1 MACNGLCKF
10 RENIMKIYLL
20 PILIVSV
27 LIGCSGSDKHEVK
40 EYESIFNSCLINRS
54 IGVDMSID
62 SLKTAVESF
71 CKDLAVNKLK
81 DTNLRLGKLENALVL
96 SRETNN
102 ELQEDLEKALINQST
117 VSQDTYRW
125 RLVTSWPKNYPG
137 LGMAPERISDLVEE
151 MSNGQMKITVYGA
164 GEQVPAFGVFD
175 AVSSGSHQMG
185 HSGGYF
191 WKGKVPAAQFFT
203 SVPFGLTADEINA
216 WVNRGGG
223 LELWRE
229 IYEPFNIYPIPAGNT
244 GTQMFG
250 WFNKEINSLED
261 IKGLKMR
268 IPGIG
273 GEVLKEAGGI
283 PVTLPGGELFTAL
296 QTGVIDAT
304 EWVGPYNDLTFGFH
318 QAAKYYYYPGWHEP
332 GPMLE
337 LLINIDAWNSL
348 PKHLQVIIE
357 TAAKAVNQDMLD
369 EYLARN
375 NKALTELIEVHGV
388 ELRKL
393 PDDVIEEF
401 RLISEKILDDLAKE
415 DKVIGRVYESYSEFR
430 KNVSA
435 YHEISE
441 DAFIEARNK

>member
-1 MACNGLCKF
+1 MKKF
-10 RENIMKIYLL
+10 LTLFI
-20 PILIVSV
+20 ILGITSCTNETIDSEIVS
-27 LIGCSGSDKHEVK
+27 IDK
-40 EYESIFNSCLINRS
+40 
-54 IGVDMSID
+54 D
-62 SLKTAVESF
+62 KTY
-71 CKDLAVNKLK
+71 N
-81 DTNLRLGKLENALVL
+81 
-96 SRETNN
+96 
-102 ELQEDLEKALINQST
+102 
-117 VSQDTYRW
+117 W

-137 LGMAPERISDLVEE
+137 LGMAPERIADLVEE
-151 MSNGQMKITVYGA
+151 MSDGQMTITVYGA
-164 GEQVPAFGVFD
+164 EEQVPAFGVFD

-261 IKGLKMR
+261 VKGLKMR

-273 GEVLKEAGGI
+273 GEVFKEAGGI

-337 LLINIDAWNSL
+337 LIINLDEWNSL

-357 TAAKAVNQDMLD
+357 TATKAVNQDMLD
-369 EYLARN
+369 EYLAKN
-375 NKALTELIEVHGV
+375 NQALTELVEVHGV
-388 ELRKL
+388 ELRRL

-401 RLISEKILDDLAKE
+401 RTISDQILEELAQE
-415 DKVIGRVYESYSEFR
+415 DESIAKVYNSYKSFKQDVSE
-430 KNVSA
+430 
-435 YHEISE
+435 YHKISE

>member
-1 MACNGLCKF
+1 MVSYGLCKF
-10 RENIMKIYLL
+10 RETMMKKILTFVLL
-20 PILIVSV
+20 IGLIS
-27 LIGCSGSDKHEVK
+27 GCSGEQESSNSADA
-40 EYESIFNSCLINRS
+40 EY
-54 IGVDMSID
+54 
-62 SLKTAVESF
+62 KTY
-71 CKDLAVNKLK
+71 K
-81 DTNLRLGKLENALVL
+81 
-96 SRETNN
+96 
-102 ELQEDLEKALINQST
+102 
-117 VSQDTYRW
+117 W

-137 LGMAPERISDLVEE
+137 LGMAPEKIANLVEE
-151 MSNGQMKITVYGA
+151 MSNGQMQITVYGA

-261 IKGLKMR
+261 VKGLKMR

-337 LLINIDAWNSL
+337 LLINMDAWNSL

-357 TAAKAVNQDMLD
+357 TATKAVNQDTLD

-375 NKALTELIEVHGV
+375 NQALTELVEVHGV

-401 RLISEKILDDLAKE
+401 RTISNEILSDLAKE
-415 DKVIGRVYESYSEFR
+415 DEVIGKVYDSYIEF
-430 KNVSA
+430 KNNVTE
-435 YHEISE
+435 YHKISE
-441 DAFIEARNK
+441 DSFIEARNK

>member
-1 MACNGLCKF
+1 MVSYGLRKF
-10 RENIMKIYLL
+10 RETMMKK
-20 PILIVSV
+20 ILTFVL
-27 LIGCSGSDKHEVK
+27 LIGLISSCSGEQESSNSADA
-40 EYESIFNSCLINRS
+40 EY
-54 IGVDMSID
+54 
-62 SLKTAVESF
+62 KTY
-71 CKDLAVNKLK
+71 K
-81 DTNLRLGKLENALVL
+81 
-96 SRETNN
+96 
-102 ELQEDLEKALINQST
+102 
-117 VSQDTYRW
+117 W

-137 LGMAPERISDLVEE
+137 LGMAPEKIANLVEE
-151 MSNGQMKITVYGA
+151 MSNGQMQITVYGA

-261 IKGLKMR
+261 VKGLKMR

-337 LLINIDAWNSL
+337 LLINMDAWNSL

-357 TAAKAVNQDMLD
+357 IATKAVNQDTLD

-375 NKALTELIEVHGV
+375 NQALTELIEVHGV

-401 RLISEKILDDLAKE
+401 RAISNEILRDLAKE
-415 DKVIGRVYESYSEFR
+415 DEIIGKVYDSYIEF
-430 KNVSA
+430 KNNVA
-435 YHEISE
+435 EYHKISE
-441 DAFIEARNK
+441 DSFIEARNK

>member
-1 MACNGLCKF
+1 MASYGICKI
-10 RENIMKIYLL
+10 RKNMKMNKYISLAVLVLL
-20 PILIVSV
+20 V
-27 LIGCSGSDKHEVK
+27 GCG
-40 EYESIFNSCLINRS
+40 ESSNEGNSN
-54 IGVDMSID
+54 D
-62 SLKTAVESF
+62 SLEQKQH
-71 CKDLAVNKLK
+71 N
-81 DTNLRLGKLENALVL
+81 
-96 SRETNN
+96 
-102 ELQEDLEKALINQST
+102 
-117 VSQDTYRW
+117 W
-125 RLVTSWPKNYPG
+125 RLVTAWPKNYPG
-137 LGMAPERISDLVEE
+137 LGMAPERIADLVEE

-203 SVPFGLTADEINA
+203 GVPFGLTADEINA
-216 WVNRGGG
+216 WTNRGGG

-273 GEVLKEAGGI
+273 GEVLKRAGGI

-304 EWVGPYNDLTFGFH
+304 EWVGPYNDLTFGF
-318 QAAKYYYYPGWHEP
+318 QQTAKYYYYPGWHEP
-332 GPMLE
+332 GSMLE
-337 LLINIDAWNSL
+337 LLINKDAWNSL

-357 TAAKAVNQDMLD
+357 TASKAVNQDILD
-369 EYLARN
+369 EYTARN
-375 NKALTELIEVHGV
+375 NKALRELVDVHGV
-388 ELRKL
+388 ELRRL
-393 PDDVIEEF
+393 PDDVIAEFKIIANDILEENAAEDETVNKVYQSYLKF
-401 RLISEKILDDLAKE
+401 KNEVSEYH
-415 DKVIGRVYESYSEFR
+415 KV
-430 KNVSA
+430 
-435 YHEISE
+435 SE
-441 DAFIEARNK
+441 DAFVEARSN

>member
-1 MACNGLCKF
+1 MAGYGLCKI
-10 RENIMKIYLL
+10 RKDMKM
-20 PILIVSV
+20 
-27 LIGCSGSDKHEVK
+27 
-40 EYESIFNSCLINRS
+40 NRYIS
-54 IGVDMSID
+54 
-62 SLKTAVESF
+62 
-71 CKDLAVNKLK
+71 LAVL
-81 DTNLRLGKLENALVL
+81 LLV
-96 SRETNN
+96 
-102 ELQEDLEKALINQST
+102 AGCGQSGIEGDANT
-117 VSQDTYRW
+117 SFEQKQYNW
-125 RLVTSWPKNYPG
+125 RLVTAWPKNYPG
-137 LGMAPERISDLVEE
+137 LGMAPERIADLVEE

-203 SVPFGLTADEINA
+203 GVPFGLTADEINA
-216 WVNRGGG
+216 WTNRGGG

-273 GEVLKEAGGI
+273 GEVLKRAGGI

-304 EWVGPYNDLTFGFH
+304 EWVGPYNDLTFGF
-318 QAAKYYYYPGWHEP
+318 QQTAKYYYYPGWHEP
-332 GPMLE
+332 GSMLE
-337 LLINIDAWNSL
+337 LLINKDAWDTL

-357 TAAKAVNQDMLD
+357 TASKAVNQDILD
-369 EYLARN
+369 EYTARN
-375 NKALTELIEVHGV
+375 NKALRELVDVHGV
-388 ELRKL
+388 ELRRL
-393 PDDVIEEF
+393 PDDVIAEFKIIANEILEENASKDETVNKVYQSYLKF
-401 RLISEKILDDLAKE
+401 KNEVSEYH
-415 DKVIGRVYESYSEFR
+415 KV
-430 KNVSA
+430 
-435 YHEISE
+435 SE
-441 DAFIEARNK
+441 DAFVEARNN

>member
-1 MACNGLCKF
+1 MVSNGLCKF
-10 RENIMKIYLL
+10 RETMMKK
-20 PILIVSV
+20 ILTFIF
-27 LIGCSGSDKHEVK
+27 LIGIISGCSSGQESSNSAYTE
-40 EYESIFNSCLINRS
+40 EY
-54 IGVDMSID
+54 
-62 SLKTAVESF
+62 KTY
-71 CKDLAVNKLK
+71 K
-81 DTNLRLGKLENALVL
+81 
-96 SRETNN
+96 
-102 ELQEDLEKALINQST
+102 
-117 VSQDTYRW
+117 W

-137 LGMAPERISDLVEE
+137 LGMAPERIADLVEE
-151 MSNGQMKITVYGA
+151 MSDGQMQITVYGA

-261 IKGLKMR
+261 VKGLKMR

-337 LLINIDAWNSL
+337 LLINMDAWNSL

-357 TAAKAVNQDMLD
+357 TATKAVNQDTLD

-375 NKALTELIEVHGV
+375 NQALTELIEVHGV

-401 RLISEKILDDLAKE
+401 RVISNKILSDLAKE
-415 DKVIGRVYESYSEFR
+415 DEVIGKVYDSYIEF
-430 KNVSA
+430 KDNVTE
-435 YHEISE
+435 YHKISE
-441 DAFIEARNK
+441 DSFIEARNK

>member
-1 MACNGLCKF
+1 MASYGLCKF
-10 RENIMKIYLL
+10 RETMMKK
-20 PILIVSV
+20 ILTFVL
-27 LIGCSGSDKHEVK
+27 LIGLISGCSDEQESSNSADA
-40 EYESIFNSCLINRS
+40 EY
-54 IGVDMSID
+54 
-62 SLKTAVESF
+62 KTY
-71 CKDLAVNKLK
+71 K
-81 DTNLRLGKLENALVL
+81 
-96 SRETNN
+96 
-102 ELQEDLEKALINQST
+102 
-117 VSQDTYRW
+117 W

-137 LGMAPERISDLVEE
+137 LGMAPEKIANLVEE
-151 MSNGQMKITVYGA
+151 MSNGQMQITVYGA

-261 IKGLKMR
+261 VKGLKMR

-337 LLINIDAWNSL
+337 LLINMDAWNSL

-357 TAAKAVNQDMLD
+357 TATKAVNQDTLD

-375 NKALTELIEVHGV
+375 NQALTELIEVHGV

-401 RLISEKILDDLAKE
+401 RVISNEILSDLAKE
-415 DKVIGRVYESYSEFR
+415 DDVIGKVYDSYIEF
-430 KNVSA
+430 KNNVTE
-435 YHEISE
+435 YHKISE
-441 DAFIEARNK
+441 DSFIEARNK

>member
-1 MACNGLCKF
+1 MAGYGLCKI
-10 RENIMKIYLL
+10 RKNMKMNKYI
-20 PILIVSV
+20 S
-27 LIGCSGSDKHEVK
+27 
-40 EYESIFNSCLINRS
+40 
-54 IGVDMSID
+54 
-62 SLKTAVESF
+62 
-71 CKDLAVNKLK
+71 LAVLLLLAGCGQSGIEGGAN
-81 DTNLRLGKLENALVL
+81 TSLEQKQYN
-96 SRETNN
+96 
-102 ELQEDLEKALINQST
+102 
-117 VSQDTYRW
+117 W
-125 RLVTSWPKNYPG
+125 RLVTAWPKNYPG
-137 LGMAPERISDLVEE
+137 LGMAPERIADLVEE

-203 SVPFGLTADEINA
+203 GVPFGLTADEINA
-216 WVNRGGG
+216 WTNRGGG

-273 GEVLKEAGGI
+273 GEVLKRAGGI

-304 EWVGPYNDLTFGFH
+304 EWVGPYNDLTFGF
-318 QAAKYYYYPGWHEP
+318 QQTAKYYYYPGWHEP
-332 GPMLE
+332 GSMLE
-337 LLINIDAWNSL
+337 LLINKDAWDSL

-357 TAAKAVNQDMLD
+357 TASKAVNQDILD
-369 EYLARN
+369 EYTARN
-375 NKALTELIEVHGV
+375 NKALRELVDVHGV
-388 ELRKL
+388 ELRRL
-393 PDDVIEEF
+393 PDDVI
-401 RLISEKILDDLAKE
+401 
-415 DKVIGRVYESYSEFR
+415 SEFKIIANEILEENASEDETVNKVYQSYLKF
-430 KNVSA
+430 KNEVSE
-435 YHEISE
+435 YHKVSE
-441 DAFIEARNK
+441 DAFVEARNN

>member
-1 MACNGLCKF
+1 MVGYGIRKSGKI
-10 RENIMKIYLL
+10 IMKKFILL
-20 PILIVSV
+20 PLIILIA
-27 LIGCSGSDKHEVK
+27 GCSNDMDSTIETSTDIE
-40 EYESIFNSCLINRS
+40 ETFN
-54 IGVDMSID
+54 
-62 SLKTAVESF
+62 
-71 CKDLAVNKLK
+71 
-81 DTNLRLGKLENALVL
+81 
-96 SRETNN
+96 
-102 ELQEDLEKALINQST
+102 
-117 VSQDTYRW
+117 W

-137 LGMAPERISDLVEE
+137 LGMAPERIADLVEE
-151 MSNGQMKITVYGA
+151 MSDGQMKITVYGA
-164 GEQVPAFGVFD
+164 EEQVPAFGVFD

-229 IYEPFNIYPIPAGNT
+229 IYAPFNIYPIPAGNT

-357 TAAKAVNQDMLD
+357 TASKAVNQDMLD
-369 EYLARN
+369 EYLAKN
-375 NKALTELIEVHGV
+375 NQALTELVEVHGV
-388 ELRKL
+388 ELRRL

-401 RLISEKILDDLAKE
+401 REISNSILDDLAKE
-415 DKVIGRVYESYSEFR
+415 DETISKVYRSYLDF
-430 KNVSA
+430 KNNVSA
-435 YHEISE
+435 YHRISE
-441 DAFIEARNK
+441 DAFVESRNK

>member
-1 MACNGLCKF
+1 MKKF
-10 RENIMKIYLL
+10 LTLFI
-20 PILIVSV
+20 ILGITSCTNETIDSETVSV
-27 LIGCSGSDKHEVK
+27 DK
-40 EYESIFNSCLINRS
+40 
-54 IGVDMSID
+54 D
-62 SLKTAVESF
+62 KTY
-71 CKDLAVNKLK
+71 N
-81 DTNLRLGKLENALVL
+81 
-96 SRETNN
+96 
-102 ELQEDLEKALINQST
+102 
-117 VSQDTYRW
+117 W

-137 LGMAPERISDLVEE
+137 LGMAPERIADLVEQ
-151 MSNGQMKITVYGA
+151 MSDGQMTITVYGA
-164 GEQVPAFGVFD
+164 EEQVPAFGVFD

-261 IKGLKMR
+261 VKGLKMR

-337 LLINIDAWNSL
+337 LIINLDEWNSL

-357 TAAKAVNQDMLD
+357 TATKAVNQDMLD
-369 EYLARN
+369 EYLAKN
-375 NKALTELIEVHGV
+375 NQALTELVEVHGV
-388 ELRKL
+388 ELRRL

-401 RLISEKILDDLAKE
+401 RMISDQILEELAQE
-415 DKVIGRVYESYSEFR
+415 DETIAKVYNSYKSFKQDVSE
-430 KNVSA
+430 
-435 YHEISE
+435 YHKISE

>member
-1 MACNGLCKF
+1 MVGDGIRKSGKI
-10 RENIMKIYLL
+10 IMKKFILL
-20 PILIVSV
+20 PLIV
-27 LIGCSGSDKHEVK
+27 LITGCSNDMDSKIETSTDIE
-40 EYESIFNSCLINRS
+40 ETFN
-54 IGVDMSID
+54 
-62 SLKTAVESF
+62 
-71 CKDLAVNKLK
+71 
-81 DTNLRLGKLENALVL
+81 
-96 SRETNN
+96 
-102 ELQEDLEKALINQST
+102 
-117 VSQDTYRW
+117 W

-137 LGMAPERISDLVEE
+137 LGMAPERIADLVEE
-151 MSNGQMKITVYGA
+151 MSDGQMKITVYGA
-164 GEQVPAFGVFD
+164 EEQVPAFGVFD
-175 AVSSGSHQMG
+175 SVSSGSHQMG

-229 IYEPFNIYPIPAGNT
+229 IYAPFNIYPIPAGNT

-318 QAAKYYYYPGWHEP
+318 QAA
-332 GPMLE
+332 
-337 LLINIDAWNSL
+337 
-348 PKHLQVIIE
+348 
-357 TAAKAVNQDMLD
+357 
-369 EYLARN
+369 
-375 NKALTELIEVHGV
+375 
-388 ELRKL
+388 
-393 PDDVIEEF
+393 
-401 RLISEKILDDLAKE
+401 
-415 DKVIGRVYESYSEFR
+415 
-430 KNVSA
+430 
-435 YHEISE
+435 
-441 DAFIEARNK
+441 

>member
-1 MACNGLCKF
+1 MKKF
-10 RENIMKIYLL
+10 LTLFI
-20 PILIVSV
+20 ILGIT
-27 LIGCSGSDKHEVK
+27 
-40 EYESIFNSCLINRS
+40 SCTNETT
-54 IGVDMSID
+54 D
-62 SLKTAVESF
+62 SE
-71 CKDLAVNKLK
+71 
-81 DTNLRLGKLENALVL
+81 
-96 SRETNN
+96 
-102 ELQEDLEKALINQST
+102 T
-117 VSQDTYRW
+117 VSTDRDKTYNW

-137 LGMAPERISDLVEE
+137 LGMAPERIADLVEE
-151 MSNGQMKITVYGA
+151 MSDGQMTITVYGA
-164 GEQVPAFGVFD
+164 EEQVPAFGVFD

-261 IKGLKMR
+261 VKGLKMR

-337 LLINIDAWNSL
+337 LIINLDEWNSL
-348 PKHLQVIIE
+348 PKHLQAIIE
-357 TAAKAVNQDMLD
+357 TATKAVNQDMLD
-369 EYLARN
+369 EYLAKN
-375 NKALTELIEVHGV
+375 NQALTELVEVHGV
-388 ELRKL
+388 ELRRL

-401 RLISEKILDDLAKE
+401 KMISDQILEELAQEDETIAKVYNSYKSFKE
-415 DKVIGRVYESYSEFR
+415 DVSE
-430 KNVSA
+430 
-435 YHEISE
+435 YHKISE

>member
-1 MACNGLCKF
+1 MVGDGIRKSGKI
-10 RENIMKIYLL
+10 IMKKFILL
-20 PILIVSV
+20 PLIILIA
-27 LIGCSGSDKHEVK
+27 GCSNDMDSTIETSTDIE
-40 EYESIFNSCLINRS
+40 ETFN
-54 IGVDMSID
+54 
-62 SLKTAVESF
+62 
-71 CKDLAVNKLK
+71 
-81 DTNLRLGKLENALVL
+81 
-96 SRETNN
+96 
-102 ELQEDLEKALINQST
+102 
-117 VSQDTYRW
+117 W

-137 LGMAPERISDLVEE
+137 LGMAPERIADLVEE
-151 MSNGQMKITVYGA
+151 MSDGQMKITVYGA
-164 GEQVPAFGVFD
+164 EEQVPAFGVFD

-229 IYEPFNIYPIPAGNT
+229 IYAPFNIYPIPAGNT

-357 TAAKAVNQDMLD
+357 TASKAVNQDMLD
-369 EYLARN
+369 EYLAKN
-375 NKALTELIEVHGV
+375 NQALTELVEVHGV
-388 ELRKL
+388 ELRRL

-401 RLISEKILDDLAKE
+401 KEISNSILDDLAKE
-415 DKVIGRVYESYSEFR
+415 DETISKVYRSYLDF
-430 KNVSA
+430 KNNVSA
-435 YHEISE
+435 YHKISE
-441 DAFIEARNK
+441 DAFVESRNK

>member
-1 MACNGLCKF
+1 MASYGLCKI
-10 RENIMKIYLL
+10 RKNMKINKYISLAVL
-20 PILIVSV
+20 VL
-27 LIGCSGSDKHEVK
+27 LIGCGESGIEGDV
-40 EYESIFNSCLINRS
+40 NS
-54 IGVDMSID
+54 
-62 SLKTAVESF
+62 SLEQKQY
-71 CKDLAVNKLK
+71 N
-81 DTNLRLGKLENALVL
+81 
-96 SRETNN
+96 
-102 ELQEDLEKALINQST
+102 
-117 VSQDTYRW
+117 W
-125 RLVTSWPKNYPG
+125 RLVTAWPKNYPG
-137 LGMAPERISDLVEE
+137 LGMAPERIADLVEE

-203 SVPFGLTADEINA
+203 GVPFGLTADEINA
-216 WVNRGGG
+216 WTNRGGG

-273 GEVLKEAGGI
+273 GEVLKRAGGI

-304 EWVGPYNDLTFGFH
+304 EWVGPYNDLTFGF
-318 QAAKYYYYPGWHEP
+318 QQTAKYYYYPGWHEP
-332 GPMLE
+332 GSMLE
-337 LLINIDAWNSL
+337 LLINKDAWDSL

-357 TAAKAVNQDMLD
+357 TASKAVNQDILD
-369 EYLARN
+369 EYTARN
-375 NKALTELIEVHGV
+375 NKALRELVDVHGV
-388 ELRKL
+388 ELRRL
-393 PDDVIEEF
+393 PDDVIAEFKIIANEILEENA
-401 RLISEKILDDLAKE
+401 SQDETVK
-415 DKVIGRVYESYSEFR
+415 KVYQSYLKF
-430 KNVSA
+430 KNEVSA
-435 YHEISE
+435 YHKVSE
-441 DAFIEARNK
+441 DAFVEARNN

>member
-1 MACNGLCKF
+1 MAGNGLCKF
-10 RENIMKIYLL
+10 RKNMMKIFTYTFLAL
-20 PILIVSV
+20 ILVS
-27 LIGCSGSDKHEVK
+27 CSNPQDMSSYQDEKVDK
-40 EYESIFNSCLINRS
+40 EYN
-54 IGVDMSID
+54 
-62 SLKTAVESF
+62 
-71 CKDLAVNKLK
+71 
-81 DTNLRLGKLENALVL
+81 
-96 SRETNN
+96 
-102 ELQEDLEKALINQST
+102 
-117 VSQDTYRW
+117 W

-137 LGMAPERISDLVEE
+137 LGMAPERIADLVEE
-151 MSNGQMKITVYGA
+151 MSNGQMKITVFGA
-164 GEQVPAFGVFD
+164 EEQVPAFGVFD

-229 IYEPFNIYPIPAGNT
+229 IYAPFNIYPIPAGNT

-337 LLINIDAWNSL
+337 LLINKDAWESL

-357 TAAKAVNQDMLD
+357 TASKAVNQDMLD
-369 EYLARN
+369 EYLAKN
-375 NKALTELIEVHGV
+375 NQALTELVDVHGV

-401 RLISEKILDDLAKE
+401 RKISNKILNDLSEEDETIAK
-415 DKVIGRVYESYSEFR
+415 VYSSYLKF
-430 KNVSA
+430 KKDVSA
-435 YHEISE
+435 YHKISE

>member
-1 MACNGLCKF
+1 MVGNGLCKL
-10 RENIMKIYLL
+10 RKNMMKIFTYTFLAL
-20 PILIVSV
+20 ILVS
-27 LIGCSGSDKHEVK
+27 CSNPQDMSSQQDEKVNK
-40 EYESIFNSCLINRS
+40 EYN
-54 IGVDMSID
+54 
-62 SLKTAVESF
+62 
-71 CKDLAVNKLK
+71 
-81 DTNLRLGKLENALVL
+81 
-96 SRETNN
+96 
-102 ELQEDLEKALINQST
+102 
-117 VSQDTYRW
+117 W

-137 LGMAPERISDLVEE
+137 LGMAPERIADLVEE
-151 MSNGQMKITVYGA
+151 MSNGQMKITVFGA
-164 GEQVPAFGVFD
+164 EEQVPAFGVFD

-229 IYEPFNIYPIPAGNT
+229 IYAPFNIYPIPAGNT

-337 LLINIDAWNSL
+337 LLINKDAWDSL

-357 TAAKAVNQDMLD
+357 TASKAVNQDMLD
-369 EYLARN
+369 EYLAKN
-375 NKALTELIEVHGV
+375 NQALTELVNVHGV

-401 RLISEKILDDLAKE
+401 RKISNKILNDLSEE
-415 DKVIGRVYESYSEFR
+415 DEVIAEVYSSYLKF
-430 KNVSA
+430 KKDVSA

>member
-1 MACNGLCKF
+1 VASYGLCKF
-10 RENIMKIYLL
+10 RETMMKK
-20 PILIVSV
+20 ILTFVF
-27 LIGCSGSDKHEVK
+27 LIGLISGCSGEQKPSNSADA
-40 EYESIFNSCLINRS
+40 EY
-54 IGVDMSID
+54 
-62 SLKTAVESF
+62 KTY
-71 CKDLAVNKLK
+71 K
-81 DTNLRLGKLENALVL
+81 
-96 SRETNN
+96 
-102 ELQEDLEKALINQST
+102 
-117 VSQDTYRW
+117 W

-137 LGMAPERISDLVEE
+137 LGMAPERIADLVEE
-151 MSNGQMKITVYGA
+151 MSNGQMQITVYGA

-261 IKGLKMR
+261 VKGLKMR

-337 LLINIDAWNSL
+337 LLINMDAWNSL

-357 TAAKAVNQDMLD
+357 TATKAVNQDTLD

-375 NKALTELIEVHGV
+375 NQALTELTEVHGV

-401 RLISEKILDDLAKE
+401 RVISNEILSDLAKE
-415 DKVIGRVYESYSEFR
+415 DEVIGKVYDSYIEF
-430 KNVSA
+430 KNNVA
-435 YHEISE
+435 EYHKISE
-441 DAFIEARNK
+441 DSFIEARNK

>member
-1 MACNGLCKF
+1 MVSCGICKSKKT
-10 RENIMKIYLL
+10 IMKKFILL
-20 PILIVSV
+20 PLIILIA
-27 LIGCSGSDKHEVK
+27 GCSDQSINSEEEFIDK
-40 EYESIFNSCLINRS
+40 
-54 IGVDMSID
+54 D
-62 SLKTAVESF
+62 KTY
-71 CKDLAVNKLK
+71 N
-81 DTNLRLGKLENALVL
+81 
-96 SRETNN
+96 
-102 ELQEDLEKALINQST
+102 
-117 VSQDTYRW
+117 W

-137 LGMAPERISDLVEE
+137 LGMAPERIADLVEE
-151 MSNGQMKITVYGA
+151 MSDGQMKITVYGA
-164 GEQVPAFGVFD
+164 EEQVPAFGVFD

-229 IYEPFNIYPIPAGNT
+229 IYAPFNIYPIPAGNT

-357 TAAKAVNQDMLD
+357 TASKAVNQDMLD
-369 EYLARN
+369 EYLAKN
-375 NKALTELIEVHGV
+375 NQALTELVDVHGV

-401 RLISEKILDDLAKE
+401 RKISNKILDDLAKE
-415 DKVIGRVYESYSEFR
+415 DKTIAKVYDSYLNF
-430 KNVSA
+430 KNNVSA

-441 DAFIEARNK
+441 DAFVESRNK

>member
-1 MACNGLCKF
+1 MVGDGIRKSGKI
-10 RENIMKIYLL
+10 IMKKFILL
-20 PILIVSV
+20 PLIILIA
-27 LIGCSGSDKHEVK
+27 GCSNDMDSTIETSTDIE
-40 EYESIFNSCLINRS
+40 ETFN
-54 IGVDMSID
+54 
-62 SLKTAVESF
+62 
-71 CKDLAVNKLK
+71 
-81 DTNLRLGKLENALVL
+81 
-96 SRETNN
+96 
-102 ELQEDLEKALINQST
+102 
-117 VSQDTYRW
+117 W

-137 LGMAPERISDLVEE
+137 LGMAPEKIADLVEE
-151 MSNGQMKITVYGA
+151 MSDGQMKITVYGA
-164 GEQVPAFGVFD
+164 EEQVPAFGVFD

-229 IYEPFNIYPIPAGNT
+229 IYAPFNIYPIPAGNT

-357 TAAKAVNQDMLD
+357 TASKAVNQDMLD
-369 EYLARN
+369 EYLAKN
-375 NKALTELIEVHGV
+375 NQALTELVELHGV
-388 ELRKL
+388 ELRRL

-401 RLISEKILDDLAKE
+401 REISNSILDDLAKE
-415 DKVIGRVYESYSEFR
+415 DETISKVYRSYLDF
-430 KNVSA
+430 KNNVSA
-435 YHEISE
+435 YHKISE
-441 DAFIEARNK
+441 DAFVESRNK

>member
-1 MACNGLCKF
+1 MVSYGLRKF
-10 RENIMKIYLL
+10 RETMMKKILTFVLL
-20 PILIVSV
+20 IGLIS
-27 LIGCSGSDKHEVK
+27 GCSGEQESSNSADA
-40 EYESIFNSCLINRS
+40 EY
-54 IGVDMSID
+54 
-62 SLKTAVESF
+62 KTY
-71 CKDLAVNKLK
+71 K
-81 DTNLRLGKLENALVL
+81 
-96 SRETNN
+96 
-102 ELQEDLEKALINQST
+102 
-117 VSQDTYRW
+117 W

-137 LGMAPERISDLVEE
+137 LGMAPEKIADLVEE
-151 MSNGQMKITVYGA
+151 MSNGQMQITVYGA

-337 LLINIDAWNSL
+337 LLINMDAWNSL

-357 TAAKAVNQDMLD
+357 TATKAVNQDTLD

-375 NKALTELIEVHGV
+375 NQALTELVEVHGV

-401 RLISEKILDDLAKE
+401 RAISNEILSDLAEE
-415 DKVIGRVYESYSEFR
+415 DEVIGKVYDSYIEF
-430 KNVSA
+430 KNNVTE
-435 YHEISE
+435 YHKISE
-441 DAFIEARNK
+441 DSFIEARNK

>member
-1 MACNGLCKF
+1 MAGYGLCKI
-10 RENIMKIYLL
+10 RKNMKMNKYI
-20 PILIVSV
+20 S
-27 LIGCSGSDKHEVK
+27 
-40 EYESIFNSCLINRS
+40 
-54 IGVDMSID
+54 
-62 SLKTAVESF
+62 
-71 CKDLAVNKLK
+71 LAVLLLLAGCGQSGMEGGAN
-81 DTNLRLGKLENALVL
+81 TSLEQKQYN
-96 SRETNN
+96 
-102 ELQEDLEKALINQST
+102 
-117 VSQDTYRW
+117 W
-125 RLVTSWPKNYPG
+125 RLVTAWPKNYPG
-137 LGMAPERISDLVEE
+137 LGMAPERIADLVEE

-203 SVPFGLTADEINA
+203 GVPFGLTADEINA
-216 WVNRGGG
+216 WTNRGGG

-273 GEVLKEAGGI
+273 GEVLKRAGGI

-304 EWVGPYNDLTFGFH
+304 EWVGPYNDLTFGF
-318 QAAKYYYYPGWHEP
+318 QQTAKYYYYPGWHEP
-332 GPMLE
+332 GSMLE
-337 LLINIDAWNSL
+337 LLINKDAWDSL

-357 TAAKAVNQDMLD
+357 TASKAVNQDILD
-369 EYLARN
+369 EYTARN
-375 NKALTELIEVHGV
+375 NKALRELVDVHGV
-388 ELRKL
+388 ELRRL
-393 PDDVIEEF
+393 PDDVIAEFKIIANEILEENA
-401 RLISEKILDDLAKE
+401 SEDE
-415 DKVIGRVYESYSEFR
+415 TVNKVYQSYLKFKNEVSE
-430 KNVSA
+430 
-435 YHEISE
+435 YHKVSE
-441 DAFIEARNK
+441 DAFVEARNN

>member
-1 MACNGLCKF
+1 MKKF
-10 RENIMKIYLL
+10 FTLFI
-20 PILIVSV
+20 ILGITSCSNETLDSETASV
-27 LIGCSGSDKHEVK
+27 DK
-40 EYESIFNSCLINRS
+40 
-54 IGVDMSID
+54 D
-62 SLKTAVESF
+62 
-71 CKDLAVNKLK
+71 
-81 DTNLRLGKLENALVL
+81 
-96 SRETNN
+96 ETYN
-102 ELQEDLEKALINQST
+102 
-117 VSQDTYRW
+117 W

-137 LGMAPERISDLVEE
+137 LGMAPERIADLVEE
-151 MSNGQMKITVYGA
+151 MSNGQMTITVYGA
-164 GEQVPAFGVFD
+164 EEQVPAFGVFD

-261 IKGLKMR
+261 VKGLKMR

-337 LLINIDAWNSL
+337 LIINLDEWNSL
-348 PKHLQVIIE
+348 PKHLQAIIE
-357 TAAKAVNQDMLD
+357 TATKAVNQDMLD
-369 EYLARN
+369 EYLAKN
-375 NKALTELIEVHGV
+375 NQALTELVEVHGV
-388 ELRKL
+388 ELRRL

-401 RLISEKILDDLAKE
+401 RMISDQILEELAQEDETIAKVYNSYKSFKE
-415 DKVIGRVYESYSEFR
+415 DVSE
-430 KNVSA
+430 
-435 YHEISE
+435 YHKISE

>member
-1 MACNGLCKF
+1 MKKF
-10 RENIMKIYLL
+10 LTLFI
-20 PILIVSV
+20 ILGITS
-27 LIGCSGSDKHEVK
+27 CTNETTDSETASKDK
-40 EYESIFNSCLINRS
+40 
-54 IGVDMSID
+54 D
-62 SLKTAVESF
+62 KTY
-71 CKDLAVNKLK
+71 N
-81 DTNLRLGKLENALVL
+81 
-96 SRETNN
+96 
-102 ELQEDLEKALINQST
+102 
-117 VSQDTYRW
+117 W

-137 LGMAPERISDLVEE
+137 LGMAPERIADLVEE
-151 MSNGQMKITVYGA
+151 MSDGQMTITVYGA
-164 GEQVPAFGVFD
+164 EEQVPAFGVFD

-261 IKGLKMR
+261 VKGLKMR

-337 LLINIDAWNSL
+337 LIINLDEWNSL
-348 PKHLQVIIE
+348 PKHLQAIIE
-357 TAAKAVNQDMLD
+357 TATKAVNQDMLD
-369 EYLARN
+369 EYLAKN
-375 NKALTELIEVHGV
+375 NQALTELVEVHGV
-388 ELRKL
+388 ELRRL

-401 RLISEKILDDLAKE
+401 RMISDQILEELAQEDETIAKVYNSYKSFKE
-415 DKVIGRVYESYSEFR
+415 DVSE
-430 KNVSA
+430 
-435 YHEISE
+435 YHKISE
-441 DAFIEARNK
+441 DALIEARNK

>member
-1 MACNGLCKF
+1 MASYGLCKF
-10 RENIMKIYLL
+10 RETMMKKILMFVLL
-20 PILIVSV
+20 IGLIS
-27 LIGCSGSDKHEVK
+27 GCSGEQESSNSADA
-40 EYESIFNSCLINRS
+40 EY
-54 IGVDMSID
+54 
-62 SLKTAVESF
+62 KTY
-71 CKDLAVNKLK
+71 K
-81 DTNLRLGKLENALVL
+81 
-96 SRETNN
+96 
-102 ELQEDLEKALINQST
+102 
-117 VSQDTYRW
+117 W

-137 LGMAPERISDLVEE
+137 LGMAPEKIANLVEE
-151 MSNGQMKITVYGA
+151 MSNGQMQITVYGA

-337 LLINIDAWNSL
+337 LLINMDAWNSL

-357 TAAKAVNQDMLD
+357 TATKAVNQDTLD

-375 NKALTELIEVHGV
+375 NQALNELIEVHGV

-401 RLISEKILDDLAKE
+401 RVISNEILSDLAKE
-415 DKVIGRVYESYSEFR
+415 DDVIGKVYDSYIEF
-430 KNVSA
+430 KNNVTE
-435 YHEISE
+435 YHKISE
-441 DAFIEARNK
+441 DSFIEARNK

>member
-1 MACNGLCKF
+1 MKKF
-10 RENIMKIYLL
+10 LTLFI
-20 PILIVSV
+20 ILGIT
-27 LIGCSGSDKHEVK
+27 
-40 EYESIFNSCLINRS
+40 SCTNDTIDS
-54 IGVDMSID
+54 ETISID
-62 SLKTAVESF
+62 KDKTY
-71 CKDLAVNKLK
+71 N
-81 DTNLRLGKLENALVL
+81 
-96 SRETNN
+96 
-102 ELQEDLEKALINQST
+102 
-117 VSQDTYRW
+117 W

-137 LGMAPERISDLVEE
+137 LGMAPERIADLVEE
-151 MSNGQMKITVYGA
+151 MSDGQMTITVYGA
-164 GEQVPAFGVFD
+164 EEQVPAFGVFD

-229 IYEPFNIYPIPAGNT
+229 IYEPFNMYPIPAGNT

-261 IKGLKMR
+261 VKGLKMR

-337 LLINIDAWNSL
+337 LIINLDEWNSL

-357 TAAKAVNQDMLD
+357 TATKAVNQDMLD
-369 EYLARN
+369 EYLAKN
-375 NKALTELIEVHGV
+375 NQALTELVEVHGV
-388 ELRKL
+388 ELRRL

-401 RLISEKILDDLAKE
+401 RMISDQILEELAQE
-415 DKVIGRVYESYSEFR
+415 DETIAKVYNSYKSF
-430 KNVSA
+430 KQDVSQ
-435 YHEISE
+435 YHKISE

>member
-1 MACNGLCKF
+1 MAGYGLCKI
-10 RENIMKIYLL
+10 RKNMKMNKYISLAVLVLL
-20 PILIVSV
+20 V
-27 LIGCSGSDKHEVK
+27 GCG
-40 EYESIFNSCLINRS
+40 ESSNEGNAN
-54 IGVDMSID
+54 D
-62 SLKTAVESF
+62 SLE
-71 CKDLAVNKLK
+71 
-81 DTNLRLGKLENALVL
+81 
-96 SRETNN
+96 
-102 ELQEDLEKALINQST
+102 QEQ
-117 VSQDTYRW
+117 YHW
-125 RLVTSWPKNYPG
+125 RLVTAWPKNYPG
-137 LGMAPERISDLVEE
+137 LGMAPERIADLVEE

-203 SVPFGLTADEINA
+203 GVPFGLTADEINA
-216 WVNRGGG
+216 WTNRGGG

-273 GEVLKEAGGI
+273 GEVLKRAGGI

-304 EWVGPYNDLTFGFH
+304 EWVGPYNDLTFGF
-318 QAAKYYYYPGWHEP
+318 QQTAKYYYYPGWHEP
-332 GPMLE
+332 GSMLE
-337 LLINIDAWNSL
+337 LLINKDAWNSL

-357 TAAKAVNQDMLD
+357 TASKAVNQDILD
-369 EYLARN
+369 EYTARN
-375 NKALTELIEVHGV
+375 NKALRELVDVHGV
-388 ELRKL
+388 ELRRL
-393 PDDVIEEF
+393 PDDVIIEFKIIANDILEENAAEDETVNKVYQSYLKF
-401 RLISEKILDDLAKE
+401 KNEVSEYH
-415 DKVIGRVYESYSEFR
+415 KV
-430 KNVSA
+430 
-435 YHEISE
+435 SE
-441 DAFIEARNK
+441 DAFVEARSN

>member
-1 MACNGLCKF
+1 MKKF
-10 RENIMKIYLL
+10 FTLFI
-20 PILIVSV
+20 ILGITSCSNETLDSETVSV
-27 LIGCSGSDKHEVK
+27 DK
-40 EYESIFNSCLINRS
+40 
-54 IGVDMSID
+54 D
-62 SLKTAVESF
+62 
-71 CKDLAVNKLK
+71 
-81 DTNLRLGKLENALVL
+81 
-96 SRETNN
+96 ETYN
-102 ELQEDLEKALINQST
+102 
-117 VSQDTYRW
+117 W

-137 LGMAPERISDLVEE
+137 LGMAPERIADLVEE
-151 MSNGQMKITVYGA
+151 MSNGQMTITVYGA
-164 GEQVPAFGVFD
+164 EEQVPAFGVFD

-261 IKGLKMR
+261 VKGLKMR

-337 LLINIDAWNSL
+337 LIINLDEWNSL

-357 TAAKAVNQDMLD
+357 TATKAVNQDMLD
-369 EYLARN
+369 EYLAKN
-375 NKALTELIEVHGV
+375 NQALTELVEVHGV
-388 ELRKL
+388 ELRRL

-401 RLISEKILDDLAKE
+401 RTISDQILEELAQE
-415 DKVIGRVYESYSEFR
+415 DETIAKVYNSYKSFKKDVSE
-430 KNVSA
+430 
-435 YHEISE
+435 YHKISE

>member
-1 MACNGLCKF
+1 MAGYVLCKI
-10 RENIMKIYLL
+10 RKNMKMNKYISLAVLVLL
-20 PILIVSV
+20 V
-27 LIGCSGSDKHEVK
+27 GCG
-40 EYESIFNSCLINRS
+40 ESSNEGNSN
-54 IGVDMSID
+54 D
-62 SLKTAVESF
+62 SLE
-71 CKDLAVNKLK
+71 
-81 DTNLRLGKLENALVL
+81 
-96 SRETNN
+96 
-102 ELQEDLEKALINQST
+102 QEQYN
-117 VSQDTYRW
+117 W
-125 RLVTSWPKNYPG
+125 RLVTAWPKNYPG
-137 LGMAPERISDLVEE
+137 LGMAPERIADLVEE

-203 SVPFGLTADEINA
+203 GVPFGLTADEINA
-216 WVNRGGG
+216 WTNRGGG

-273 GEVLKEAGGI
+273 GEVLKRAGGI

-304 EWVGPYNDLTFGFH
+304 EWVGPYNDLTFGF
-318 QAAKYYYYPGWHEP
+318 QQTAKYYYYPGWHEP
-332 GPMLE
+332 GSMLE
-337 LLINIDAWNSL
+337 LLINKDAWDTL

-357 TAAKAVNQDMLD
+357 TASKAVNQDILD
-369 EYLARN
+369 EYTARN
-375 NKALTELIEVHGV
+375 NKALRELVDVHGV
-388 ELRKL
+388 ELRRL
-393 PDDVIEEF
+393 PDDVIAEFKIIANEILEENA
-401 RLISEKILDDLAKE
+401 SEDE
-415 DKVIGRVYESYSEFR
+415 TVNKVYQSYLKFKNEVSE
-430 KNVSA
+430 
-435 YHEISE
+435 YHKVSE
-441 DAFIEARNK
+441 DAFVEARNN